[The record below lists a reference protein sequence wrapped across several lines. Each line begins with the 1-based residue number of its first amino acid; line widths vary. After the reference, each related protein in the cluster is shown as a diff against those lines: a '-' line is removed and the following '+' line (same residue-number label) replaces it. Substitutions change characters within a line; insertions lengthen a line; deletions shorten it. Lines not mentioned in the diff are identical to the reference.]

1 VQVLHLQKDATNG
14 LKAKMF
20 SFSAI
25 FALTSSKAKMLP
37 SAYFLLFLFLL
48 VRNQTQEFF
57 HKSDFFVVVSYFLV
71 AGPSSKNSLSK
82 QINQPEN

>member
-37 SAYFLLFLFLL
+37 SAYFFLFLL

>member
-1 VQVLHLQKDATNG
+1 
-14 LKAKMF
+14 MF

-37 SAYFLLFLFLL
+37 SAYFLLFLL

-57 HKSDFFVVVSYFLV
+57 HKSDLFVVVSYFLV
-71 AGPSSKNSLSK
+71 AGPSSKNCLSK